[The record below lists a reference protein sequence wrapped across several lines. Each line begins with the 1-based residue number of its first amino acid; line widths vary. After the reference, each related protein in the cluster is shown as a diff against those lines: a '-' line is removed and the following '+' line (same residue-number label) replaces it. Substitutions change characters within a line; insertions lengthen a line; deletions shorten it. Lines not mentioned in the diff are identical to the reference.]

1 VPTTGRSATGR
12 GVDPDGV
19 PPGMTGQLIRFA
31 LVGVISTI
39 AYVVLYALLRYGL
52 GPQSANLVA
61 LLVTAMGNTAAN
73 RGLTFG
79 VHGPDRWWRHQLQGL
94 AVFALAL
101 ALTSG
106 SLALLEAVSS
116 TAHHGVELAVL
127 VSASLLA
134 TALRFTLLRTW
145 VFGSRSPSSL
155 AQRGLS
161 GR

>member
-1 VPTTGRSATGR
+1 
-12 GVDPDGV
+12 VDPDGV
-19 PPGMTGQLIRFA
+19 PPGLTGQLIRFA
-31 LVGVISTI
+31 LVGAASTI

-61 LLVTAMGNTAAN
+61 LLLTTVGNTAAN

-101 ALTSG
+101 VLTSG
-106 SLALLEAVSS
+106 SLALLAAVS
-116 TAHHGVELAVL
+116 TAAHHGVELAVL

-145 VFGSRSPSSL
+145 VFSEPSTSA
-155 AQRGLS
+155 AQQGVSAR
-161 GR
+161 